1 VRRISA
7 LKPFRQE
14 LRIAI
19 SWGSP
24 HQDAGARGEPPP

>member
-1 VRRISA
+1 VRRKSV

-19 SWGSP
+19 SWESP
-24 HQDAGARGEPPP
+24 HQDAGARGGSPP